1 MAGTYLE
8 DHLTQSPLFIG
19 ANVAQKGQW
28 LAQVPKD
35 KSSLPGPQTLQLL
48 PREPMS
54 SPPGKMRYSGL
65 QAPCHQIYFKIVNG
79 SEMLRRRQRE
89 ASNGLV
95 LAK

>member
-28 LAQVPKD
+28 LAQVPKG

-54 SPPGKMRYSGL
+54 SPPGKIRYSGL
-65 QAPCHQIYFKIVNG
+65 QAPCHQIYFKIVSG